1 MMKSV
6 AVVVMMMMM
15 MLSAAPLPPSLNN
28 SSFFFI
34 HSLEFHHLNM
44 TFMSDFRV
52 MLQSSV
58 RCLLPTC
65 LTTNLVSGL
74 QFGDETAGR
83 ATSDPY
89 GNGKK

>member
-28 SSFFFI
+28 SS
-34 HSLEFHHLNM
+34 LEFHHLNM

-52 MLQSSV
+52 MLQSLGT
-58 RCLLPTC
+58 RQQAAPPATRM
-65 LTTNLVSGL
+65 
-74 QFGDETAGR
+74 EMGR
-83 ATSDPY
+83 NDRKWPIITGSS
-89 GNGKK
+89 

>member
-28 SSFFFI
+28 S
-34 HSLEFHHLNM
+34 SLEFHHLNM

>member
-28 SSFFFI
+28 SS
-34 HSLEFHHLNM
+34 LEFHHLNM

-52 MLQSSV
+52 MLQSV

>member
-52 MLQSSV
+52 MLQSLGT
-58 RCLLPTC
+58 RQQAAPPATRM
-65 LTTNLVSGL
+65 
-74 QFGDETAGR
+74 EMGR
-83 ATSDPY
+83 NDRKWPIITGSS
-89 GNGKK
+89 